1 MAIAESFELEYEILR
16 CEFIIMKQSIPT
28 IGVVAYN
35 SITLQEKQNFSILL
49 LLDRIS
55 WSTFDYCIRSTQ
67 KTNSC
72 GKGIFNTPHNSNDVC
87 TYFLVKSF
95 LGVVP

>member
-55 WSTFDYCIRSTQ
+55 WSTFDYYIRSAQ
-67 KTNSC
+67 KLIAV
-72 GKGIFNTPHNSNDVC
+72 GKGYLICHMIQT
-87 TYFLVKSF
+87 TYVFII
-95 LGVVP
+95 

>member
-1 MAIAESFELEYEILR
+1 MQ
-16 CEFIIMKQSIPT
+16 QSIPT

-35 SITLQEKQNFSILL
+35 SITLQVKQHVSILFL
-49 LLDRIS
+49 SNGIS

-72 GKGIFNTPHNSNDVC
+72 GKGIFNMPHNSNDVC
-87 TYFLVKSF
+87 IYFLVKSF
-95 LGVVP
+95 LGIVP